1 MTPRQ
6 AGFTL
11 LEILVAALILFSVL
25 ATMTE
30 VLRTALG
37 SSVSAEA
44 SLALSEAAAA
54 LRPQVTE
61 ALRAGDP
68 QAGAQDG
75 AGTYGETAYR
85 WRAEAIDQGETLT
98 VVEGEALTEPERG
111 RPLVLWRVELTV
123 LAGKRERTFQFTELS
138 WH

>member
-85 WRAEAIDQGETLT
+85 WRAEAIDQGETLPFPDTMASEGMEQRRT
-98 VVEGEALTEPERG
+98 VS
-111 RPLVLWRVELTV
+111 LWNVNLTV
-123 LAGKRERTFQFTELS
+123 SHGARERTFTFLELS
-138 WH
+138 WR